1 MRKIFLLSL
10 LVLSLSVHAHSKHKP
25 HTKHKHKV
33 HTVKTVQ
40 RIKTPPPTV
49 LVYNNTQHKSVVTD
63 NADTVR
69 PMASITKL
77 TTAMVSLD
85 HYNLADKI
93 PLDKKNSITVEQA
106 MTKLLVRSDNSMAEL
121 LARNYPGGRDK
132 FLEAMNAKAR
142 SLNLSVTRFN
152 DPSGLDAGNVTTAT
166 ELANI
171 VTAAGRY
178 PFITRITSQPEV
190 TSVNTIK
197 NKIHTVSLPNTNR
210 TILFEFDNILVSK
223 TGFTNHA
230 GRCVAM
236 LVDNRGEQY
245 AIIILGEPT
254 KQARDQVARNLIQ
267 LSNNQ

>member
-10 LVLSLSVHAHSKHKP
+10 MVLSLSVHAHSKHK
-25 HTKHKHKV
+25 HHKPKIHKAHQV
-33 HTVKTVQ
+33 SKVQ
-40 RIKTPPPTV
+40 RIQTPAPTV
-49 LVYNNTQHKSVVTD
+49 FVYNNTLSKSVVTD
-63 NADTVR
+63 NVDVVR

-85 HYNLADKI
+85 HYNLTDKI

-132 FLEAMNAKAR
+132 FLEAMNTKAR

-152 DPSGLDAGNVTTAT
+152 DPSGLDAGNVTNAA
-166 ELANI
+166 ELAHI

-190 TSVNTIK
+190 ASVYTVK
-197 NKIHTVSLPNTNR
+197 NKTRTVSLPNTNR

-223 TGFTNHA
+223 TGFTSHA
-230 GRCVAM
+230 GRCLAM

-245 AIIILGEPT
+245 AIIILGEPS

-267 LSNNQ
+267 LSEHQ

>member
-1 MRKIFLLSL
+1 MRKIFLLFL
-10 LVLSLSVHAHSKHKP
+10 IVCCGSVFA
-25 HTKHKHKV
+25 HTKHKHHKPKHKLHRVQKV
-33 HTVKTVQ
+33 Q
-40 RIKTPPPTV
+40 QIKTPAPTV
-49 LVYNNTQHKSVVTD
+49 FVYNNSLNKSVVSD
-63 NADTVR
+63 NADVVR

-77 TTAMVSLD
+77 TTAMVALD
-85 HYNLADKI
+85 HYTLADKI
-93 PLDKKNSITVEQA
+93 PLNKKNSITVEQA

-121 LARNYPGGRDK
+121 LARNYPGGRNK

-142 SLNLSVTRFN
+142 SLNLSITKFN

-166 ELANI
+166 ELAHI

-190 TSVNTIK
+190 ASSVNTVK
-197 NKIHTVSLPNTNR
+197 NKIQTISLPNTHR

-223 TGFTNHA
+223 TGFTTRA
-230 GRCVAM
+230 GRCLAL

-245 AIIILGEPT
+245 AIIILGEPS

-267 LSNNQ
+267 LSEHQ

>member
-10 LVLSLSVHAHSKHKP
+10 LVVSLSVNA
-25 HTKHKHKV
+25 HTKHKH
-33 HTVKTVQ
+33 HVKPKHKIHAVKNQ
-40 RIKTPPPTV
+40 HQIKTPPPTV
-49 LVYNNTQHKSVVTD
+49 LVYNNTQHKNIVTD

-77 TTAMVSLD
+77 TTAMVALD
-85 HYNLADKI
+85 HYSLTDKI
-93 PLDKKNSITVEQA
+93 PLNKKSSITVEQA

-142 SLNLSVTRFN
+142 SLNLSITKFN
-152 DPSGLDAGNVTTAT
+152 DPSGLDAGNVTTAN

-178 PFITRITSQPEV
+178 PFITKITSQPEV
-190 TSVNTIK
+190 VSTNTVK
-197 NKIHTVSLPNTNR
+197 NRVHTVSLPNTNR

-267 LSNNQ
+267 ISSNQ

>member
-1 MRKIFLLSL
+1 MRKFFLLFLIVCSM
-10 LVLSLSVHAHSKHKP
+10 SVSA
-25 HTKHKHKV
+25 HTKHKHHKLK
-33 HTVKTVQ
+33 HKTHQVQ
-40 RIKTPPPTV
+40 RIQQPAPTV
-49 LVYNNTQHKSVVTD
+49 FVYNNTLNKNVVTD
-63 NADTVR
+63 NVDVVR

-77 TTAMVSLD
+77 TTAMVALD

-93 PLDKKNSITVEQA
+93 LVNKKNSITVEQA

-190 TSVNTIK
+190 ASEYIVK
-197 NKIHTVSLPNTNR
+197 NKIRTVSLPNTNR

-223 TGFTNHA
+223 TGFTSQA
-230 GRCVAM
+230 GRCLAM
-236 LVDNRGEQY
+236 LVDNRGDQY
-245 AIIILGEPT
+245 VIIILGEPS

-267 LSNNQ
+267 LSEHQ

>member
-1 MRKIFLLSL
+1 MRKFFLLFL
-10 LVLSLSVHAHSKHKP
+10 MVCSVSVSA
-25 HTKHKHKV
+25 HTKHKHHKPK
-33 HTVKTVQ
+33 HKTHRVQKVQ
-40 RIKTPPPTV
+40 RIQPPPPTV

-63 NADTVR
+63 NADMIR

-77 TTAMVSLD
+77 TTAMVALD
-85 HYNLADKI
+85 HYTLTDKI
-93 PLDKKNSITVEQA
+93 PLNKKNSITVEQA

-190 TSVNTIK
+190 TSVNTVK
-197 NKIHTVSLPNTNR
+197 NRVHTVSLPNTNK

-245 AIIILGEPT
+245 AIIILGEPS

-267 LSNNQ
+267 LSEHQ

>member
-1 MRKIFLLSL
+1 MRKFFLLFL
-10 LVLSLSVHAHSKHKP
+10 MVCSVSVSA
-25 HTKHKHKV
+25 HTKHKHHKPK
-33 HTVKTVQ
+33 HKTHRVQKVQ
-40 RIKTPPPTV
+40 RIQTPPPTV

-63 NADTVR
+63 NADMIR

-77 TTAMVSLD
+77 TTAMVALD
-85 HYNLADKI
+85 HYTLTDKI
-93 PLDKKNSITVEQA
+93 PLNKKNSITVEQA
-106 MTKLLVRSDNSMAEL
+106 MTKLLVRSDNTMAEL
-121 LARNYPGGRDK
+121 LARNYDGGRDK

-166 ELANI
+166 ELAHI

-178 PFITRITSQPEV
+178 PFITKITSQPEV
-190 TSVNTIK
+190 ASVYTVK
-197 NKIHTVSLPNTNR
+197 NKTKTISLPNTNR

-245 AIIILGEPT
+245 AIIILGEPS

-267 LSNNQ
+267 LSEHQ

>member
-1 MRKIFLLSL
+1 
-10 LVLSLSVHAHSKHKP
+10 
-25 HTKHKHKV
+25 
-33 HTVKTVQ
+33 
-40 RIKTPPPTV
+40 
-49 LVYNNTQHKSVVTD
+49 
-63 NADTVR
+63 
-69 PMASITKL
+69 MASITKL

-85 HYNLADKI
+85 HYNLADRI
-93 PLDKKNSITVEQA
+93 PLSKNTSITVEQA
-106 MTKLLVRSDNSMAEL
+106 MTRLLVRSDNGMAEL

-132 FLEAMNAKAR
+132 FLAAMNAKVK
-142 SLNLSVTRFN
+142 SLNLSVTKFN

-166 ELANI
+166 ELAHI

-178 PFITRITSQPEV
+178 PFITKITSQPEV
-190 TSVNTIK
+190 TTVNTVK

-230 GRCVAM
+230 GRCLAM

-254 KQARDQVARNLIQ
+254 KQVRDQVARNLIQ
-267 LSNNQ
+267 LSSNQ

>member
-1 MRKIFLLSL
+1 MRKLFLLFLMVCCS
-10 LVLSLSVHAHSKHKP
+10 SVFA
-25 HTKHKHKV
+25 HTKHKHHKPKHKLHRVQKV
-33 HTVKTVQ
+33 Q
-40 RIKTPPPTV
+40 QIKIPPPTV
-49 LVYNNTQHKSVVTD
+49 FVYNNTLNKSVVTD
-63 NADTVR
+63 NIDAVR

-77 TTAMVSLD
+77 TTAMVALD
-85 HYNLADKI
+85 YYTLTDKI
-93 PLDKKNSITVEQA
+93 LLGKKNSITVEQA

-142 SLNLSVTRFN
+142 SLNLSVTKFN

-166 ELANI
+166 ELAHI

-178 PFITRITSQPEV
+178 PFITKTTSQPEV
-190 TSVNTIK
+190 ASVYTIK
-197 NKIHTVSLPNTNR
+197 NKIRTVSLPNTNR

-223 TGFTNHA
+223 TGFTTRA
-230 GRCVAM
+230 GRCLAL

-245 AIIILGEPT
+245 AIIILGEPS

-267 LSNNQ
+267 LSEHQ